1 MPEYFSFP
9 DPCSTTGS
17 RNCVF
22 RSTPR
27 WRRRCR
33 TIIFSNCDCD
43 MSSWHYDYQT
53 RNCAQ
58 FYWRTPLKV
67 KISESVKRLDLENL
81 YWFYIM
87 ASFFRINN
95 FHDIYCSQF
104 EQATRLDHCLD
115 KICKFMIHLLNVSRY
130 GNKIIEPQ
138 ILPKTKWTNMFFYPE

>member
-1 MPEYFSFP
+1 LEINPAFRAQTSAYECSNLIVMPEYFSFP

-58 FYWRTPLKV
+58 FYWRTSLKV
-67 KISESVKRLDLENL
+67 KISESMKRLDLKKCMYL
-81 YWFYIM
+81 FCLMALFWFYL
-87 ASFFRINN
+87 FYRINN
-95 FHDIYCSQF
+95 FHDIYCSRF
-104 EQATRLDHCLD
+104 EPL
-115 KICKFMIHLLNVSRY
+115 F
-130 GNKIIEPQ
+130 GQ
-138 ILPKTKWTNMFFYPE
+138 IL

>member
-87 ASFFRINN
+87 ASFSESIIFMTFIAASLNN
-95 FHDIYCSQF
+95 Y
-104 EQATRLDHCLD
+104 LDNL
-115 KICKFMIHLLNVSRY
+115 CKFMIHLLKVSRS
-130 GNKIIEPQ
+130 GNKIVELQ
-138 ILPKTKWTNMFFYPE
+138 ILP